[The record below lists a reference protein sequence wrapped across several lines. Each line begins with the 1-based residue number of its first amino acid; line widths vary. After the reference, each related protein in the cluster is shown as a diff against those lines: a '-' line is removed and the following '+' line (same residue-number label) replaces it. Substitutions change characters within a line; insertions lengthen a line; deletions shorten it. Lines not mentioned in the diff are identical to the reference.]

1 MEKREQR
8 TLAENPKHFTVYLEQ
23 KRSWQNPLLD
33 LELERNNHVSLIR
46 INTENKMTDQI
57 KINENNKSMVN
68 KIMEILKE

>member
-1 MEKREQR
+1 MAK
-8 TLAENPKHFTVYLEQ
+8 
-23 KRSWQNPLLD
+23 PLLD